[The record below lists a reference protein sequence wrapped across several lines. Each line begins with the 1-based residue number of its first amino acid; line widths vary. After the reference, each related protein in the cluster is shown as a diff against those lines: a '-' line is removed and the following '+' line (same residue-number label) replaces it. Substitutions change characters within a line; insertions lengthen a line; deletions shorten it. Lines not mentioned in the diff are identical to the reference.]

1 MSVLVSS
8 DLARPENFHEIA
20 RPRLIEVIE
29 VLAKPQ
35 LVKETRRAGSVGI
48 PAAPDSFAI
57 ALIPNDEPLQG
68 GIIEMKVASRAQS
81 LDCPDEHEIRCARAE
96 AWPRWQNEKFS
107 GLKMRRRLKADLREM
122 RNRIAA
128 ALRHLFDLLENQV
141 VVIAGE
147 RRRRGE
153 SEDRKKNPSRASF
166 HGGISKRQTANW
178 QSRRASFDPL
188 ARIFVIP
195 SEVEESLILG
205 RHNEMSRPRLDMTTS
220 TAAAT
225 IMIMLRFTKMNGAGN
240 DFILIDNRA
249 GDIHLDR
256 SQIAHLCDR
265 HRGIGADGIL
275 LLEKATNRADFRMR
289 YFNADGGEAEMCG
302 NGARCFARFANKV
315 AGAQAKICFETP
327 AGVISAELV
336 GDLVTLQ
343 MTEPTDLRLD
353 IKLPV
358 ANGNKTVHFINS
370 GVPHVVIPIPQI
382 DDVDVRRDGSAIRYH
397 KMFSPRGAN
406 VNFIEKRGPKKIAIR
421 TYERGV
427 EDETLACGTG
437 IVASALIFA
446 AIEKLNGP
454 ISVTARGG
462 DELHVGFE
470 ESHGQFRNVTL
481 TGPAEFV
488 FEGTVEI

>member
-1 MSVLVSS
+1 
-8 DLARPENFHEIA
+8 
-20 RPRLIEVIE
+20 
-29 VLAKPQ
+29 
-35 LVKETRRAGSVGI
+35 
-48 PAAPDSFAI
+48 
-57 ALIPNDEPLQG
+57 
-68 GIIEMKVASRAQS
+68 
-81 LDCPDEHEIRCARAE
+81 
-96 AWPRWQNEKFS
+96 
-107 GLKMRRRLKADLREM
+107 MRRRLKADLCEM

-128 ALRHLFDLLENQV
+128 ALRHLFNLLENDVIV
-141 VVIAGE
+141 VSRE
-147 RRRRGE
+147 RRTRRE

-178 QSRRASFDPL
+178 QSRRASFDPP
-188 ARIFVIP
+188 ARIFCH
-195 SEVEESLILG
+195 SERSRGIANFR
-205 RHNEMSRPRLDMTTS
+205 RHDEMSRPRLDMTTS

-225 IMIMLRFTKMNGAGN
+225 ISIMLRFAKMNGAGN
-240 DFILIDNRA
+240 DFILIDNRP
-249 GDIHLDR
+249 GDIHLER

-275 LLEKATNRADFRMR
+275 LLEKAANHADFRMR

-315 AGAQAKICFETP
+315 AGAQPKISFETP

-336 GDLVTLQ
+336 GDLVTLR

-358 ANGNKTVHFINS
+358 ANGNKTFHFINS
-370 GVPHVVIPIPQI
+370 GVPHVVIPIPRI
-382 DDVDVRRDGSAIRYH
+382 DDVDVRRDGSAIRSH

-406 VNFIEKRGPKKIAIR
+406 VNFIDKRGSKKIAIR

-446 AIEKLNGP
+446 ATENTNGP
-454 ISVTARGG
+454 ITVIARGG
-462 DELHVGFE
+462 DELQVGFE
-470 ESHGQFRNVTL
+470 KIGNQFRDVTL